1 MRTTIEI
8 DDEQLAM
15 AMKAT
20 GHKTK
25 RATVSEVL
33 RHFIAMKEQE
43 ARDKLRAKAAIG
55 GQNGIPPAA

>member
-8 DDEQLAM
+8 DDEQLAL

-25 RATVSEVL
+25 RAAVAEVL
-33 RHFIAMKEQE
+33 RRYIQMKEQE
-43 ARDKLRAKAAIG
+43 ALHTSRRKAASG
-55 GQNGIPPAA
+55 GHDRM

>member
-25 RATVSEVL
+25 RATVAEVL
-33 RHFIAMKEQE
+33 RRYIQMKEE
-43 ARDKLRAKAAIG
+43 EVRDTSHRKAASG
-55 GQNGIPPAA
+55 GHDRM